1 MKRNLWRLCVLCV
14 TMPISSKTLERNGNW
29 DTKAHWKGWKVTYAL
44 ASEGKRVSARGEI
57 RFPKNQD
64 VGFPKQARSRCV
76 LPSQNRRIQAKQ
88 ARLWKI
94 VRLAKEIEPR
104 RQGNGTHT
112 FLDNQMKLTDRH
124 TKRMR
129 DDTARKAKTLDNLI
143 KFVSVQSVGGY
154 YYLIM
159 GKGVKRIGQE
169 LYEDLLRWGVE
180 EDD

>member
-1 MKRNLWRLCVLCV
+1 
-14 TMPISSKTLERNGNW
+14 
-29 DTKAHWKGWKVTYAL
+29 L
-44 ASEGKRVSARGEI
+44 ASEGERVSARWKI
-57 RFPKNQD
+57 RFPKNKD

-76 LPSQNRRIQAKQ
+76 LRSQNRRIPERQ

-124 TKRMR
+124 TKRIR
-129 DDTARKAKTLDNLI
+129 DDNARKAKALDNLI

-180 EDD
+180 EK